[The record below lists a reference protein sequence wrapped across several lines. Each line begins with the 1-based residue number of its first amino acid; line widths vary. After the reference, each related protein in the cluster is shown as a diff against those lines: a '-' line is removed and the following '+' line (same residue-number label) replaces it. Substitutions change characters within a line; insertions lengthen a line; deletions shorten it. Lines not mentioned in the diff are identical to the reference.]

1 MTEREWGNAI
11 DSIRLPREIYI
22 AYKELKA
29 VAELEGERI
38 SGGLNGE
45 VFWNVL
51 FKECCLIL
59 IADNPD
65 FAQVETPE
73 MMHYLSTSDVTPLDY
88 AQFRRRFVEAMK
100 RPLNDIERLRSV
112 WREHANP
119 HLAWKLSDDQCLVII
134 KFTPVYPTRDYDGIL
149 RNTVKEAIANGEF
162 VPYKYLR
169 VLGLC

>member
-1 MTEREWGNAI
+1 MIEREWGNSV
-11 DSIRLPREIYI
+11 DLVRLPREIYI

-29 VAELEGERI
+29 VAVLEGENI
-38 SGGLNGE
+38 SGGLDSE
-45 VFWNVL
+45 TFWNIL

-65 FAQVETPE
+65 LAQIETTE
-73 MMHYLSTSDVTPLDY
+73 MITHLSTQNISPTDYVT
-88 AQFRRRFVEAMK
+88 FRRHFVEAMR
-100 RPLNDIERLRSV
+100 RPLTDIERLRSI

-119 HLAWKLSDDQCLVII
+119 YLTWKLSDDQCLVII
-134 KFTPVYPTRDYDGIL
+134 KFTPVYPTRDYDAIL
-149 RNTVKEAIANGEF
+149 RNVVKDAIANGEF